1 MRFIS
6 EVYWD
11 KGKRLL
17 NQDSISLQEVSMK
30 GTSVVFA
37 LLCDG
42 IGGLWGGEIASGFVA
57 ERMTEWFYREAL
69 PMIKKGKNKSK
80 LMKAGIR
87 ALYSCNEEMLTFAKE
102 KQIRFGTTMTMLL
115 IYKRKYII
123 WHSGDSRIYL
133 IRNKMHMQR
142 LTEDHALDRHK
153 LTKCIGSFEWQKPD
167 AESGRIKRQTVFL
180 ICSDGFRHIISEEQ
194 IMESLM
200 PVYIFTKEQ
209 IYIRIKEIAEYSR
222 KKGEEDNISALVIK
236 AE

>member
-30 GTSVVFA
+30 GRKVVFA
-37 LLCDG
+37 LICDG

-57 ERMTEWFYREAL
+57 ERMTEWFYKEAL
-69 PMIKKGKNKSK
+69 QMIKKGKSKSK
-80 LMKAGIR
+80 LIKAGIR
-87 ALYSCNEEMLTFAKE
+87 ALYSCSEEMIKFAKE

-115 IYKRKYII
+115 IYRRNYLI

-133 IRNKMHMQR
+133 IRNKMHLQR
-142 LTEDHALDRHK
+142 LTQDHALDSRS
-153 LTKCIGSFEWQKPD
+153 LTKCIGGFEWQKPD
-167 AESGRIKRQTVFL
+167 MESGRIKRQTTFL
-180 ICSDGFRHIISEEQ
+180 ICSDGFRHIIPEDK
-194 IMESLM
+194 ITESLM
-200 PVYIFTKEQ
+200 PGHIFTREQ
-209 IYIRIKEIAEYSR
+209 IYIRMKEIAEYSR
-222 KKGEEDNISALVIK
+222 KKGEEDNISAMVIK